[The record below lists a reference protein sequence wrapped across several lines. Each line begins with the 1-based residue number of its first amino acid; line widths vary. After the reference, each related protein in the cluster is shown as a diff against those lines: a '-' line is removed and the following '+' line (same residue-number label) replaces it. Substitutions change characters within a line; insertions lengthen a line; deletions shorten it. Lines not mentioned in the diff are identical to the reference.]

1 MAGNIIDMGNGK
13 YRLRVSNAFD
23 INGKR
28 KYYSKTV
35 KCSSRREAEK
45 ELAKFVTSIEGG
57 CTYSASKTTLNDFSK
72 QWLETY
78 VKPNLSPTTYQ
89 SYNEKLNMHILP
101 YLGSKRLDKIKPL
114 DLDNLYNFLL
124 TKPTNR
130 KDEFGNFKTLSPA
143 SVHRVHE
150 ILSSIF
156 NNALRWDLVPYNP
169 CTKVIQ
175 PKYRRTKMSCYDEE
189 TSKRLISTLLQK
201 APTKHKCFVI
211 LAVLT
216 GFRRGEI
223 VGLHWD
229 DIDFKNKTITVNR
242 SAYYLS
248 GQGTNEKAP
257 KSETSNRTI
266 TVPNICFEMLKQWR
280 AEQGKMRL
288 ALGNKW
294 QGAKNI
300 FTTDDGKIMNPTTV
314 PKWFS
319 EFLRK
324 NNFTHIRFHD
334 LRHTFATLLV
344 GNKMNIKTVSSTLGH
359 AQVSTTMN
367 YYVHDL
373 ESASKASAEL
383 LENMLLSDVNIV

>member
-1 MAGNIIDMGNGK
+1 MSGNIIKMNNNK
-13 YRLRVSNAFD
+13 YRLRVSNGFD
-23 INGKR
+23 CNGRR
-28 KYYSKTV
+28 KYYNKTV
-35 KCSSRREAEK
+35 TCTSRREAEK
-45 ELAKFVTSIEGG
+45 ELAKFVASIEGG
-57 CTYSASKTTLNDFSK
+57 CTYSANKMTLNEFSE

-101 YLGSKRLDKIKPL
+101 YLGSKRLDRIKPL

-124 TKPTNR
+124 TKRTNR
-130 KDEFGNFKTLSPA
+130 KDELGKFKTLSPA

-156 NNALRWDLVPYNP
+156 NNALRWDLIPYNP
-169 CTKVIQ
+169 CTKVVQ

-189 TSKRLISTLLQK
+189 TSKRLINSLLHK
-201 APTKHKCFVI
+201 APTKYKCFVI
-211 LAVLT
+211 LAILT

-229 DIDFKNKTITVNR
+229 DIDFKNNTITVNR

-248 GQGTNEKAP
+248 GYGTREKGP

-266 TVPNICFEMLKQWR
+266 TVSNICFDILKQWR

-288 ALGNKW
+288 ALGNNW
-294 QGAKNI
+294 QGSKNI
-300 FTTDDGKIMNPTTV
+300 FTTDDGKIMNPSTG

-319 EFLRK
+319 KFLK
-324 NNFTHIRFHD
+324 QNNFTHIRFHD

-344 GNKMNIKTVSSTLGH
+344 GHKIDIKTVSSTLGH
-359 AQVSTTMN
+359 AQASTTMN
-367 YYVHDL
+367 YYVHSL
-373 ESASKASAEL
+373 ESTSKAGAEL
-383 LENMLLSDVNIV
+383 LEELLVKNINFV

>member
-1 MAGNIIDMGNGK
+1 MAGNITEMGNNK
-13 YRLRVSNAFD
+13 YRLRYSQGFD
-23 INGKR
+23 NNGKR
-28 KYYSKTV
+28 QYTTETV
-35 KCSSRREAEK
+35 YATSRRGAEK
-45 ELAKFVTSIEGG
+45 KMAELISRVEGG
-57 CTYSASKTTLNDFSK
+57 CTYSASKTTLNEFSK
-72 QWLETY
+72 KWLETY

-89 SYNEKLNMHILP
+89 SYKEKLDKHILP

-114 DLDNLYNFLL
+114 DIDTLYNFLL
-124 TKPTNR
+124 TKKTNR
-130 KDEFGNFKTLSPA
+130 RDESGNFKTLSPT
-143 SVHRVHE
+143 SIHRVHE
-150 ILSSIF
+150 ILSKIF
-156 NNALRWDLVPYNP
+156 NDANRWDLVPYNP

-189 TSKRLISTLLQK
+189 TSKRLINTLLQK
-201 APTKHKCFVI
+201 APTKYKCFVI
-211 LAVLT
+211 LAILT

-242 SAYYLS
+242 SVYYLS
-248 GQGTNEKAP
+248 GQGTNEKDP

-266 TVPNICFEMLKQWR
+266 NVPSICFELLKQWR

-288 ALGNKW
+288 ALGDKW
-294 QGAKNI
+294 YGAKNI
-300 FTTDDGKIMNPTTV
+300 FTTDDGKIMNPSTG

-319 EFLRK
+319 EFLKR
-324 NNFTHIRFHD
+324 NNFRHIRFHD

-383 LENMLLSDVNIV
+383 LENLLIKQI

>member
-13 YRLRVSNAFD
+13 YRLRVSNGFNLD
-23 INGKR
+23 GKR
-28 KYYSKTV
+28 KYYNKTV
-35 KCSSRREAEK
+35 ICSSMREAEK
-45 ELAKFVTSIEGG
+45 ELAKFVTSIDGG
-57 CTYSASKTTLNDFSK
+57 CTYSAGKTTLNEFSK

-130 KDEFGNFKTLSPA
+130 KDEFGNFKTLSSA

-175 PKYRRTKMSCYDEE
+175 PKYRRTKMNCYDEE
-189 TSKRLISTLLQK
+189 TSKRLINTLLAK
-201 APTKHKCFVI
+201 APIKYKCFVI
-211 LAVLT
+211 LAILT

-229 DIDFKNKTITVNR
+229 DIDFKNHKITVNR

-248 GQGTNEKAP
+248 GQPALEKDP
-257 KSETSNRTI
+257 KTDTSSRTI
-266 TVPNICFEMLKQWR
+266 VVPGICFDLLKQWR
-280 AEQGKMRL
+280 VEQSKMKL
-288 ALGNKW
+288 ALGDKW
-294 QGAKNI
+294 QGSQNI
-300 FTTDDGKIMNPTTV
+300 FTTEDGKIMNPATG

-319 EFLRK
+319 GFLDK
-324 NNFTHIRFHD
+324 NNFPHIRFHD
-334 LRHTFATLLV
+334 LRHTFATLLIS
-344 GNKMNIKTVSSTLGH
+344 MNIDVQTVSHKLGH
-359 AQVSTTMN
+359 ASATTTMN
-367 YYVHDL
+367 FYVHIL
-373 ESASKASAEL
+373 ESTDKASAEL
-383 LENMLLSDVNIV
+383 LEEMLVKDVNLL